1 MYVQLY
7 ITVGLKEIPK
17 GNGGGGGPPLGAWA
31 SADSR
36 RGWGSRPRDHDPS
49 KERKYGP
56 ARIRC
61 FQKRKKNRMSEI
73 VCWNLSWLA
82 RISQPPMIYTMY
94 YPYTFFWG
102 GDTHYKIAI
111 TCNEMHL
118 VYELV

>member
-17 GNGGGGGPPLGAWA
+17 GNGEAGAYHFGAWA

-61 FQKRKKNRMSEI
+61 FQKRKKIGCRRSFAGI
-73 VCWNLSWLA
+73 CPGA
-82 RISQPPMIYTMY
+82 RAY
-94 YPYTFFWG
+94 
-102 GDTHYKIAI
+102 
-111 TCNEMHL
+111 
-118 VYELV
+118 